1 MINKDFEKQLQQLK
15 LKAPTKNY
23 KIKAKQILSDFKP
36 QQTWFKWSYVLAFS
50 LLLSLGFNV
59 YLYSQPQIVI
69 KTEAL
74 VAAFVDDHSTAQKSV
89 GGYSITQGAMVPYG
103 GNRDITIILEN

>member
-1 MINKDFEKQLQQLK
+1 MINNDFEKQLQRLK
-15 LKAPTKNY
+15 LKAPTRNY
-23 KIKAKQILSDFKP
+23 QIKAKQLLTDLKP
-36 QQTWFKWSYVLAFS
+36 EKTWFKRSYVLAFS

-69 KTEAL
+69 QAEAL
-74 VAAFVDDHSTAQKSV
+74 VAALVDDHSTAQKPV